1 MEVQQIMTKL
11 DEMKVVYPDTQ
22 VKEAVR
28 IMLSANLTELP
39 VIDKDGIFQGEL
51 NMRSIICE
59 ALPPYIVDGSLKNV
73 NFSPG
78 LFKFEDKLKDLMLAE
93 VRLVMKQ
100 NIRTITP
107 SISTFG
113 AVTLFSISGDETVY
127 IVEKDGRLVGAV
139 SISVIFKRLVVS
151 LNS

>member
-1 MEVQQIMTKL
+1 MDVKNIMTEL
-11 DEMKVVYPDTQ
+11 SELRVIYPNTQ

-39 VIDKDGIFQGEL
+39 VIDKNGIFQGEL
-51 NMRSIICE
+51 SMRSIICE
-59 ALPPYIVDGSLKNV
+59 ALPTYIVDGSLKNV

-78 LFKFEDKLKDLMLAE
+78 LFKFEDKLKDLMLTE
-93 VRLVMKQ
+93 VKMVMKQ
-100 NIRTITP
+100 NIRTLTP

-139 SISVIFKRLVVS
+139 SISVIFKRLIE
-151 LNS
+151 

>member
-1 MEVQQIMTKL
+1 MEVQNIMTEL
-11 DEMKVVYPDTQ
+11 SELRVIYPDTQ

-39 VIDKDGIFQGEL
+39 VIDRNGIFQGEL
-51 NMRSIICE
+51 SMRGIICD
-59 ALPPYIVDGSLKNV
+59 ALPTYIVDGSLKNV

-78 LFKFEDKLKDLMLAE
+78 LFKFEDKLKDLMLTE
-93 VRLVMKQ
+93 VKIVMKQ
-100 NIRTITP
+100 NIRTLTP

-139 SISVIFKRLVVS
+139 SISVIFKRLIE
-151 LNS
+151 

>member
-1 MEVQQIMTKL
+1 MEVQNIMTEL
-11 DEMKVVYPDTQ
+11 SELQVIYPDTQ

-39 VIDKDGIFQGEL
+39 VIDRNGIFQGEL
-51 NMRSIICE
+51 SMRGIICD
-59 ALPPYIVDGSLKNV
+59 ALPTYIVDGSLKNV

-78 LFKFEDKLKDLMLAE
+78 LFKFEDKLKDLMLTE
-93 VRLVMKQ
+93 VKMIMKQ

-127 IVEKDGRLVGAV
+127 IVEKDGRLMGAV
-139 SISVIFKRLVVS
+139 SISVIFKRLIE
-151 LNS
+151 